1 MRWAEINR
9 LGNSIHHHFN
19 EYDNLARAAAR
30 SAVADNDRI
39 RWRKITDARTAAR
52 EAKDEILDLLE
63 SEMLQEATVT
73 EVVNA
78 LEANAAKARK
88 LLDRMKAAGKTLD
101 TVKKGAEL
109 ATKILGT
116 VKKILVV

>member
-1 MRWAEINR
+1 MASSTAPAVTSSVRRAIPGRPYFMRMI
-9 LGNSIHHHFN
+9 SPCSVT
-19 EYDNLARAAAR
+19 R
-30 SAVADNDRI
+30 SRPA
-39 RWRKITDARTAAR
+39 TEPGGDARTAAR

-88 LLDRMKAAGKTLD
+88 LLGRMKAAGKTLD
-101 TVKKGAEL
+101 TIKKGAEL

-116 VKKILVV
+116 VKKILVA